1 MNDEILVQFVCLHVH
16 GGVVDLVRRGGFRLI
31 KTFPMEGQS
40 RYSIFLLAMNLFDW
54 SIITL
59 PKKKKNIL
67 SLVDS

>member
-16 GGVVDLVRRGGFRLI
+16 GGLSGEKHWGSLI

-59 PKKKKNIL
+59 QKKKKTP
-67 SLVDS
+67 SLW